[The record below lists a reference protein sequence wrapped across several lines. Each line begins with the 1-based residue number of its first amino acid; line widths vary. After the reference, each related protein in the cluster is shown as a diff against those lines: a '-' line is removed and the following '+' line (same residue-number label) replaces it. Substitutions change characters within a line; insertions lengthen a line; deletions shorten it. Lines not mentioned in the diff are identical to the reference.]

1 MTTTTISGL
10 SKNSLTHSS
19 TEPIVDPHLETTQRY
34 DFKYIEHTVYQLAKR
49 DDSLGKDVRT
59 AIDVIEKAY
68 NTYGFDSI
76 ALSFNGGK
84 DCTVLLHLVVAVLSH
99 LKLNVDLLR
108 TVFVTYPNPFPHV
121 DAFVKVSIQRYGLD
135 CVYIPGPMKKALQ
148 QYIDGSS
155 KPTKAIFVGIRRTD
169 PYAENLSHF
178 DQTDKGWPEFMRI
191 HPVIDW
197 SYKNIWNFLL
207 QLGVPYCS
215 LYDEGYTSLGSME
228 NTFQN
233 PYLKDDSQP
242 SGYRHACRLENELH
256 ERDGRV
262 GTSKK

>member
-19 TEPIVDPHLETTQRY
+19 TEPIVDPHLETTQP
-34 DFKYIEHTVYQLAKR
+34 KR

-68 NTYGFDSI
+68 NTYGS
-76 ALSFNGGK
+76 
-84 DCTVLLHLVVAVLSH
+84 VLSH

-191 HPVIDW
+191 HPPA
-197 SYKNIWNFLL
+197 
-207 QLGVPYCS
+207 Q
-215 LYDEGYTSLGSME
+215 
-228 NTFQN
+228 
-233 PYLKDDSQP
+233 
-242 SGYRHACRLENELH
+242 GYRHACRLENELH